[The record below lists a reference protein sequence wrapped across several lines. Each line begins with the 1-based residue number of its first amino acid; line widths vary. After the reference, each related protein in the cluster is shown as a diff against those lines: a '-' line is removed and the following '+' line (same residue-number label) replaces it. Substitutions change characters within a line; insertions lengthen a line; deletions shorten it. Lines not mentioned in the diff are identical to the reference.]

1 MPLDASM
8 EKTAALQPSESPQLG
23 VGALNL
29 LVLLVERRLLVGGFL
44 LSSFLIGVALC
55 LFLSPFYVA
64 TTRFYPPQ
72 QSSSSASSMLAQ
84 LGGMAGLSGLST
96 GGGVKNP
103 MDLYAGLLQT
113 ETVEDAMVK
122 RFGLMQQYHARR
134 LSAARMMLESHT
146 KIDAKE
152 KDGMVR
158 LSVRDL
164 SPARAAE
171 LANGYMEQLQKMSGS
186 LAVSE
191 ASQRRLFLE
200 QQLEQS
206 KDKLAT
212 AEESLKSTENKT
224 GVIQVDAQ
232 ARALIESAANL
243 RGQIAAKQVQV
254 ESMRTYAGEGNA
266 DLLEVEQE
274 LTGLRAQLVKLS
286 NQDNHSSSGLSQEKG
301 QITGS
306 GLEYVRKLR
315 EVKYQETM
323 FEILARQYEAAKLDE
338 AREGA
343 LIQVVDP
350 AVIPDH
356 RAGPKRLLILAACM
370 FLGLILSIGYVLLEK
385 GLSLAVALPQYR
397 VPLYKLKRSLGVR
410 TRRAT

>member
-1 MPLDASM
+1 MPPDTSIAVP
-8 EKTAALQPSESPQLG
+8 QPPDSPELG

-29 LVLLVERRLLVGGFL
+29 LVLLAERRLFLAGCLL
-44 LSSFLIGVALC
+44 LSFLAGLALC
-55 LFLSPFYVA
+55 LLLPPFYVA

-84 LGGMAGLSGLST
+84 LGGIGALAGLSGA
-96 GGGVKNP
+96 GGVKSP
-103 MDLYAGLLQT
+103 MDLYVGLLQT
-113 ETVEDAMVK
+113 DTVENAMVM
-122 RFGLMQQYHARR
+122 RFGLMRQYHAHR
-134 LSAARMMLESHT
+134 LSAARVMLEEHT

-152 KDGMVR
+152 KDGLVR
-158 LSVRDL
+158 LSVQDR

-171 LANGYMEQLQKMSGS
+171 LANGYVEQLRKMSGS

-206 KDKLAT
+206 KDKLAA
-212 AEESLKSTENKT
+212 AEEALRATENKT

-232 ARALIESAANL
+232 ARSLIESAASL

-274 LTGLRAQLVKLS
+274 LIGLRAQLVKLNS
-286 NQDNHSSSGLSQEKG
+286 QDSGSSSGLNQEKG

-306 GLEYVRKLR
+306 GLEYVRRLR

-350 AVIPDH
+350 AVAPDH
-356 RAGPKRLLILAACM
+356 RSGPKRLLIMAACLC
-370 FLGLILSIGYVLLEK
+370 LGLILSIGYVLLEK
-385 GLSLAVALPQYR
+385 AFSLAAVLPQYR
-397 VPLYKLKRSLGVR
+397 TPLLHLKRILGVGG
-410 TRRAT
+410 RRSA